1 VLFAAVLFAAVLF
14 AAVLLASALLAPV
27 LFAVGR
33 GVAVAAVAAGFADTA
48 DADAPEA
55 AGFGRAVDARGAG
68 RLAPGFA
75 GDGFGFAGVGFGLA
89 GAAAPGSAG
98 RWAEAST
105 FTDLGSEAFESASGS
120 CGTGG
125 ETGTVLR

>member
-1 VLFAAVLFAAVLF
+1 MKV
-14 AAVLLASALLAPV
+14 ALV
-27 LFAVGR
+27 TGSSSGIGR

-105 FTDLGSEAFESASGS
+105 FADLGSAAFASACGS